1 MSITSIGVDIALA
14 GAIRWS
20 VGDNYSDVCHPTQKQ
35 KIHVLLS
42 QLGYSRRLDCFRI
55 ENI

>member
-14 GAIRWS
+14 GANRWS

-42 QLGYSRRLDCFRI
+42 QLDYSSRLDI
-55 ENI
+55 SDL